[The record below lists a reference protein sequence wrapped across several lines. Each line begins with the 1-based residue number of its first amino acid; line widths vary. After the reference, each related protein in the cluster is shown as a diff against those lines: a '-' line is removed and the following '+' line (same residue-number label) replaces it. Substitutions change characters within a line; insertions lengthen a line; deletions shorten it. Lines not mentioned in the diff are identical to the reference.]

1 MRQYTCI
8 EQEKRWLIQLPELTG
23 CVEKIEP
30 QVTIDLMPYSP
41 YLDRNEKINFLGES
55 FNLSD
60 HSCPQRPCSFWSAP
74 RVAASS
80 WVWFSEHVQRIRFVL
95 SAYQT
100 CQIWLWVCTKWQ
112 EVCESW
118 TSGVGP
124 SQRWFLVLTKR
135 SVACGDKNAY
145 QMSLRVFFHKPL

>member
-100 CQIWLWVCTKWQ
+100 CQIWLWVCT
-112 EVCESW
+112 EW
-118 TSGVGP
+118 TSGSLWIMDVW
-124 SQRWFLVLTKR
+124 RWTFPEVVLGADQKERGLWRQECLSDVTK
-135 SVACGDKNAY
+135 G
-145 QMSLRVFFHKPL
+145 LFP